1 MPEKVQ
7 LISEVIRSR
16 RSVFQPQFSGE
27 PVDDSIIETMIENAN
42 WAPTH
47 KLTEPWRFIVFT
59 GNGLQQLAQGQAEVY
74 KLVTDADGSFKQDR
88 YENLLR
94 KPMLSSHIIAVAMKR
109 DDKKSVPQIEEIGA
123 VFCAIQ
129 NMLLT
134 AAAFD
139 IGCYLSTGGITYF
152 DESRALF
159 GLGAEDKLIG
169 FLHVGQIKG
178 VVPPGKRKPVHE
190 KVNWVK

>member
-1 MPEKVQ
+1 MNDKITIVNQ
-7 LISEVIRSR
+7 VIKER

-27 PVDDSIIETMIENAN
+27 PVDDAIVTQMLDNAN

-59 GNGLQQLAQGQAEVY
+59 GKGIEQLAQGQAEVY
-74 KLVTDADGSFKQDR
+74 KTVTEADGTFRQER
-88 YENLLR
+88 YDNLLK
-94 KPMLSSHIIAVAMKR
+94 KPMLSSHIVAVAMKR
-109 DDKKSVPQIEEIGA
+109 DEKNSVPEIEEIGA

-134 AAAFD
+134 AAAYD

-152 DESRALF
+152 DESRELF

-169 FLHVGQIKG
+169 FLHIGSLKG
-178 VVPPGKRKPVHE
+178 ELPAGRRKPVEE
-190 KVNWVK
+190 KVNWVR